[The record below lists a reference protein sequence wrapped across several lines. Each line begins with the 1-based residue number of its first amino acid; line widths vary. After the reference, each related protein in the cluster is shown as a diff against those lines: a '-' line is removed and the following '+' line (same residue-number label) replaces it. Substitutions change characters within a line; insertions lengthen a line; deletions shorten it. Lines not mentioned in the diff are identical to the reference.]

1 MSNNKNPSTS
11 SDAKENVLDIEVNE
25 TINPDGSVTP
35 GIEQEEKQ
43 QSQTQSEND
52 SRELQDYSISK
63 NNIPSFKKILVTDD
77 GKDISNKALNY
88 AISLSNS
95 TGSELLILRILEDVQ
110 KFDDVSV
117 EGYKEDSQMDNQNF
131 HRNIKGEI
139 IDAMEAKIKKCQEVG
154 FKNRILYKFLAGN
167 NVVDE
172 IVTEIKNNNYDLIVL
187 ATSHI
192 DSWFSSL
199 FSDARKIISNISKPV
214 LVIQ

>member
-1 MSNNKNPSTS
+1 MSTNK
-11 SDAKENVLDIEVNE
+11 DISNTEINEV
-25 TINPDGSVTP
+25 INPDGSVIP
-35 GIEQEEKQ
+35 EIEQEEQ
-43 QSQTQSEND
+43 QSHSEND
-52 SRELQDYSISK
+52 SKVLQDYSISK

-139 IDAMEAKIKKCQEVG
+139 IDAMEAKIKKCKEAG
-154 FKNRILYKFLAGN
+154 CKNKISYKFRAGKTD
-167 NVVDE
+167 DE
-172 IVTEIKNNNYDLIVL
+172 IVNEINENNFDLLIL
-187 ATSHI
+187 TTSHI
-192 DSWFSSL
+192 DSWIRSL
-199 FSDARKIISNISKPV
+199 FSDARKIISNISIPV
-214 LVIQ
+214 LIIQ

>member
-1 MSNNKNPSTS
+1 MNINQDLKPSNG
-11 SDAKENVLDIEVNE
+11 KEI
-25 TINPDGSVTP
+25 INPDGSVIS
-35 GIEQEEKQ
+35 GNVLSEKK
-43 QSQTQSEND
+43 SENQ
-52 SRELQDYSISK
+52 EFQQTKNYSISK
-63 NNIPSFKKILVTDD
+63 DNLPSFKKILVTDD

-88 AISLSNS
+88 AVYLANS
-95 TGSELLILRILEDVQ
+95 TGSELLILRILEDIQ
-110 KFDDVSV
+110 TLKDVNI
-117 EGYKEDSQMDNQNF
+117 EGSSSNHKNRESKDQYFN
-131 HRNIKGEI
+131 RTIKGEI
-139 IDAMEAKIKKCQEVG
+139 IDSMEEKIKKCQEVG

-214 LVIQ
+214 LVKQ